1 MALKRP
7 KGPAG
12 TVIVLEH
19 SSKILNDNPDNPLG
33 DPHVRR
39 HRSLDAITRASE
51 TGQRQKVVL

>member
-19 SSKILNDNPDNPLG
+19 SSKILKDNPLG